1 MSGLIEYLLVAKTP
15 GNDNM
20 KTNKKVMSRKKVVII
35 GGGFAGLNLAKKL
48 SNKACDVIL
57 IDKQNHHMFQPLFYQ
72 VASSRLE
79 PSSIS
84 FPFRSIFKR
93 SKNVDFRYATVER
106 IDPEVNVVYTSMGQ
120 ISFDELVIA
129 TGCKTNFFNNANLE
143 KYTLAMKS
151 TQQTIHIRN
160 TILTKFE
167 KMPFASEEECE
178 ELMNIV
184 IVGAGPTGVELSG
197 AFAEM
202 KHVVLP
208 KDYPHVDFTNLRII
222 LIEHSPNPLI
232 AMGSKS
238 QKYARLYLEQLGV
251 DVRTSTGVT
260 DFDGHLVKLDS
271 GETIPTQTV
280 IWSAGVTGNVISG
293 LEKAKLV
300 RQRYVVDRSSRVEG
314 YKHIYAIGD
323 ISYMETPKYPSGHPQ
338 LANVAINQ
346 GKLLAKNFQRIWR
359 NQELT
364 NFEYA
369 DKGTMATIGKHK
381 AVVELPF
388 VQFQGYFAWVVW
400 MSLHLMLILSARNK
414 LTIFFNWAWSYITGD
429 SSLRL
434 ILRDEKDRNNL
445 RSND

>member
-1 MSGLIEYLLVAKTP
+1 
-15 GNDNM
+15 M

-346 GKLLAKNFQRIWR
+346 GKLLAKNFQRKWR